1 MSPPG
6 VGGRRK
12 EQKREGGSK
21 GKGRKEGSGRG
32 FGWKEALICGYS
44 QDGPARVHLLGR
56 WRGRENGSGAVLAY
70 MSLE

>member
-1 MSPPG
+1 VSEG
-6 VGGRRK
+6 EGR
-12 EQKREGGSK
+12 SK
-21 GKGRKEGSGRG
+21 GGKEKVKEEGKEGSGKD

-56 WRGRENGSGAVLAY
+56 RRRRENGSGAVLAY